1 MKNIKKS
8 ISVLLMISAVMV
20 SVMGCAKTAEEVP
33 GDDTLSD
40 NIIITET
47 GEIIQKYPQ
56 PAQEAEPTAEP
67 ALEELPDSEAKD
79 EVKDEVT
86 PEKTEAPETSQETE
100 NNKDTENGQGEEAQ
114 TQEQPVDNS
123 LQIVFMGDSIFDGH
137 RDGTGVPYLTAVQCE
152 ANLYNLAIGGTSA
165 AVGRNESVHHED
177 WDSQSLAGIVKAIEG
192 DISTDA
198 FEGTK
203 VKAILDD
210 KSIDWSNTD
219 YFIIEYGINDF
230 LSTVPFSNEDNKFD
244 LRTYTGAL
252 RYAVTNLCEVAPDA
266 TIILCCPHY
275 AQFFD
280 GNRFIGDGNSLNNG
294 YGTLFDYKGKCQYI
308 ANEQG
313 VYQFDAYMDLG
324 IDGYTAKDY
333 LEDGIHLTSEG
344 RQLYADAL
352 ARKILSIER
361 TKNN

>member
-8 ISVLLMISAVMV
+8 ISVLLMISALMI

-56 PAQEAEPTAEP
+56 PTQEAEPTKEP
-67 ALEELPDSEAKD
+67 VMEELPASEREEEVKSEA
-79 EVKDEVT
+79 E
-86 PEKTEAPETSQETE
+86 PEQTKAPEEEQAEIG
-100 NNKDTENGQGEEAQ
+100 NDAENGQGEEAEVP
-114 TQEQPVDNS
+114 EQPVDNS

-137 RDGTGVPYLTAVQCE
+137 RDGTGIPYLTAVQCE

-198 FEGTK
+198 FAGTK

-244 LRTYTGAL
+244 LRTYTGSL